1 MKRFSDFATTNIT
14 ITGDKIKIDDVI
26 GKEIE
31 VVGYKIMDSKYNR
44 HGNDKVLTLQFKL
57 DGEEKIL
64 FTGSKV
70 LMEQVEQ
77 YKNEMPYLATI
88 QKINKFYTFT

>member
-31 VVGYKIMDSKYNR
+31 VVGYKIKDTIVT
-44 HGNDKVLTLQFKL
+44 HGR
-57 DGEEKIL
+57 
-64 FTGSKV
+64 
-70 LMEQVEQ
+70 
-77 YKNEMPYLATI
+77 
-88 QKINKFYTFT
+88 